1 MAHVYACLQ
10 EFKDFLR
17 EQGSTSLG
25 TNQDATMLGVLESAS
40 RRIDEFCGRGSG
52 FGPRTGT
59 NQYDASGG
67 VSLWL
72 NDDLAVLTSLK
83 TRASTA
89 ASTQTTCTVNTD
101 FYLQRGDGSYG
112 DAPYRRVFFHGMGA
126 NTAFGSGFKV
136 TDVEGTWGYPAITR
150 DLTVTTQ
157 EALDASEQVI
167 DVSELTGISLG
178 MTLMVESEQLYVS
191 ATTDAIQHLITVDRG
206 CNGTTAAL
214 HDTGKTLKRII
225 YHAAVVDACNRVAL
239 RRWRSRDAGADG
251 MDGGGQVGVIAPRE
265 GEDLILRRT
274 IGHLRLDLVP

>member
-126 NTAFGSGFKV
+126 NTAFGSGFKAWSPEWKAWCRKYFPNSFDEK
-136 TDVEGTWGYPAITR
+136 TGYIKPY
-150 DLTVTTQ
+150 
-157 EALDASEQVI
+157 S
-167 DVSELTGISLG
+167 G
-178 MTLMVESEQLYVS
+178 
-191 ATTDAIQHLITVDRG
+191 
-206 CNGTTAAL
+206 
-214 HDTGKTLKRII
+214 
-225 YHAAVVDACNRVAL
+225 
-239 RRWRSRDAGADG
+239 
-251 MDGGGQVGVIAPRE
+251 PRTFC
-265 GEDLILRRT
+265 R
-274 IGHLRLDLVP
+274 